1 MLDNTMAKGTKQV
14 TVELL
19 REQVR
24 AMHELEERAI
34 GLLAEVPQ
42 LAPIFQR
49 KRSGRSKTRAYLVER
64 MQEALRQADDE
75 ALSHDNLLGAREA
88 AAEAEKLRWR
98 VALHGRSVARRE
110 ARRLARHGSQLE
122 DLMQEATLGLLD
134 AAKRFDPSQ
143 KVKFT
148 TYARWWVRARLTKA
162 IDHDPTVRI
171 GGSAIEELR
180 NIRKCMSRF
189 ETSGE
194 AWTEQLIAA
203 ELGLT
208 IDRVRWLL
216 AVQKSVS
223 LDETIDN
230 GDGQGARRIDLLASD
245 APSPNEEAA
254 FREELTR
261 LAEAAQRCLT
271 ERQRII
277 LARRFGL
284 GGTEPT
290 TLVETARL
298 LDLSR
303 ERVRQLEKEALGALR
318 RDGGIRPASLAA

>member
-1 MLDNTMAKGTKQV
+1 MLNNTIIASTKNLEPEIFEAQV
-14 TVELL
+14 QAMQELEAEAIELL
-19 REQVR
+19 SAVP
-24 AMHELEERAI
+24 ELTS
-34 GLLAEVPQ
+34 
-42 LAPIFQR
+42 IFRR
-49 KRSGRSKTRAYLVER
+49 KRSGRSRTRAYLVER
-64 MQEALRQADDE
+64 MQEAVQKAEEMKLTHPNIAP
-75 ALSHDNLLGAREA
+75 ARA
-88 AAEAEKLRWR
+88 RVAEADALRWK
-98 VALHGRSVARRE
+98 VAMHGKAVARRE
-110 ARRLARHGSQLE
+110 ARRLSRHGCRLE

-134 AAKRFDPSQ
+134 AAKRFDLDQ

-148 TYARWWVRARLTKA
+148 TYARWWVRARLTRA

-189 ETSGE
+189 EKAGE
-194 AWTEQLIAA
+194 TYNDQILAE

-208 IDRVRWLL
+208 VARVRWLL
-216 AVQKSVS
+216 AVQKCVS

-230 GDGQGARRIDLLASD
+230 GEGDGARRVDVLASD
-245 APSPNEEAA
+245 APLPVEHAEHS
-254 FREELTR
+254 EELRR
-261 LAEAAQRCLT
+261 LAEAAERCLT

-284 GGTEPT
+284 GGHEPT

-303 ERVRQLEKEALGALR
+303 ERVRQLEKEALVALR
-318 RDGGIRPASLAA
+318 RDGRIRAEQAA